1 MLRLFAQQQILIA
14 GDDFWPAFDFA
25 IVIPIGAASVPLA
38 LTLHYDVE
46 SKIVVG
52 CCSLYTPSAAAPPP
66 QPALAAVQLPIF
78 HIDVASR
85 MRRRH

>member
-1 MLRLFAQQQILIA
+1 MLFAQQQILIA
-14 GDDFWPAFDFA
+14 CDDFWPAFDFA
-25 IVIPIGAASVPLA
+25 IVIPMGAASVPLA

-52 CCSLYTPSAAAPPP
+52 CCSLYTQSAAPP
-66 QPALAAVQLPIF
+66 QPALAAVQLPLF